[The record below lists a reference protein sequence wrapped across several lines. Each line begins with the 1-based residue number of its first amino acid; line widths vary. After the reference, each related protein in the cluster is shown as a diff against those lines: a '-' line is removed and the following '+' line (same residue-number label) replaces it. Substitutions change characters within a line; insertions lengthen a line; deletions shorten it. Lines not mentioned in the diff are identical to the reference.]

1 MAFSRHEPHRHAG
14 QLKMSGPML
23 YLRYAANCLRAQMLY
38 PTAFLLRFVSQ
49 FLVTITEFGGLFA
62 LFARFGHIGGW
73 HFAEIALFYGAV
85 STSFALAEMTSRGFE
100 MFGAQF
106 VRTGDFDRVLLRP
119 RSEAL
124 QLAGFE
130 FGFTSIGRVLQAILA
145 LGIAIELLPIG
156 WGLGR
161 AVLLLWSITGGFAL
175 FWAILIL
182 QATLAFWTVE
192 GLEVTNTITYGGVEA
207 GQYPLD
213 IYAAW
218 FRKFLLFVVPIG
230 CVSYLPIAALLGRAG
245 ATGVTTITA
254 ELAPA
259 AGFLFLGLA
268 LTAWRYGIAHYTST
282 GS

>member
-1 MAFSRHEPHRHAG
+1 
-14 QLKMSGPML
+14 
-23 YLRYAANCLRAQMLY
+23 MLY

-49 FLVTITEFGGLFA
+49 FLITVVEFGGVFA
-62 LFARFGHIGGW
+62 LFARFRHIGAW
-73 HFAEIALFYGAV
+73 HFADVALFYGSV
-85 STSFALAEMTSRGFE
+85 STSFAFAEMTSRGFE
-100 MFGAQF
+100 MFGPQF
-106 VRTGDFDRVLLRP
+106 VKTGDFDRVLLRP
-119 RSEAL
+119 RSETL

-130 FGFTSIGRVLQAILA
+130 FGFTSIGRLLQGFFA
-145 LGIAIELLPIG
+145 LGVAFALLPIH
-156 WGLGR
+156 WDLAR
-161 AVLLLWSITGGFAL
+161 LTLLLWTIAGGFAL

-192 GLEVTNTITYGGVEA
+192 ALEVTNTLTYGGVEA

-230 CVSYLPIAALLGRAG
+230 CVSYLPIAALLGRADV
-245 ATGVTTITA
+245 TGVPVALA

-259 AGFLFLGLA
+259 AAFVFLGLA
-268 LTAWRYGIAHYTST
+268 LSVWRVGVAHYTST